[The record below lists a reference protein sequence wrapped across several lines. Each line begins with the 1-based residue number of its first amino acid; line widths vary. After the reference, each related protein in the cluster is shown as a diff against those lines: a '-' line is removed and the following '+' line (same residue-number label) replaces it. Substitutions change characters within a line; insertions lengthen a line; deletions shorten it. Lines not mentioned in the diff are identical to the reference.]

1 MPSIASSQSSSLERL
16 LEISRGFSE
25 SQNFQTILQTIVDA
39 ACQLSGCEAS
49 SILMIEPETNFL
61 KFIAASG
68 DQIEALTQLRIPL
81 ENSIAGECFQQE
93 RAILVNEAT
102 RDDRIFR
109 EVDKSLRFET
119 CSLLAL
125 PVRFGGQA
133 IGVIEVVNKSGGENF
148 SVEDITVL
156 ETLAAQAAVAIRNHQ
171 FTNETQSRLNDL
183 AELDKM
189 KADFIAIAS
198 HELRTPLGLILG
210 HATILR
216 EIIEEAGQRKQIDII
231 IQSALR
237 LKKII
242 DDLSNIQR
250 MQNEK
255 IVLHR
260 EVYSADKLVRDILEQ
275 YVGLAKKNQISLASE
290 LPQQNLSLLVDKEK
304 IDIALGNLIKNSLTF
319 SRPGGHVLIAVENL
333 PGYVKISIIDDG
345 IGIPSKDLQRI
356 FDRFYQVETHMTR
369 KIGGMGLGLSVA
381 KAMVELHGGQI
392 WAESVE
398 GQGSNFSILLPSA
411 PSD

>member
-1 MPSIASSQSSSLERL
+1 
-16 LEISRGFSE
+16 
-25 SQNFQTILQTIVDA
+25 
-39 ACQLSGCEAS
+39 
-49 SILMIEPETNFL
+49 
-61 KFIAASG
+61 
-68 DQIEALTQLRIPL
+68 
-81 ENSIAGECFQQE
+81 
-93 RAILVNEAT
+93 
-102 RDDRIFR
+102 
-109 EVDKSLRFET
+109 
-119 CSLLAL
+119 
-125 PVRFGGQA
+125 VRFGGQA

-304 IDIALGNLIKNSLTF
+304 IDIALGNLVKNSLTF

-411 PSD
+411 PLD